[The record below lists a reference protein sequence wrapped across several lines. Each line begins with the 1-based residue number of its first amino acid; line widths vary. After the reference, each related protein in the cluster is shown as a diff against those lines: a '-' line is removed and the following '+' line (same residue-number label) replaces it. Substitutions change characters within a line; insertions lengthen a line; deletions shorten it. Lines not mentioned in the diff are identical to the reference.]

1 MKSSLKG
8 PLMALGALA
17 VAGGALAFIALG
29 NLGQNLVYYWSPG
42 EMLAQ
47 GERAYGP
54 TIRLG
59 GLVVPGS
66 IQWNSG
72 HTELKFKVADSDQ
85 PTATAVDVVCDQVPP
100 QMFREKIGVVV
111 EGTYDTSKV
120 FKTSRLM
127 VNHSNEYK
135 PPKDERE
142 FKEMM
147 KSLSETPPQAKR

>member
-17 VAGGALAFIALG
+17 VAGGALAFIAFS
-29 NLGQNLVYYWSPG
+29 NLGDNLVYYWSPS

-47 GERAYGP
+47 GEKAYGP

-59 GLVVPGS
+59 GLVAPGS
-66 IQWNSG
+66 IQWNAG
-72 HTELKFKVADSDQ
+72 HTELTFKVAESGE
-85 PTATAVDVVCDQVPP
+85 PTATTVDVVCDQVPP

-111 EGTYDTSKV
+111 EGTFDASKV

-147 KSLSETPPQAKR
+147 KNMSDSPPQAKR

>member
-17 VAGGALAFIALG
+17 VAGGALAFIAFS
-29 NLGQNLVYYWSPG
+29 NLGDNLVYYWSPS

-47 GERAYGP
+47 GEKAYGP

-59 GLVVPGS
+59 GLVAPGS
-66 IQWNSG
+66 IQWNAG
-72 HTELKFKVADSDQ
+72 HTELTFKVAESGE
-85 PTATAVDVVCDQVPP
+85 PTATTVDVVCDQVPP

-111 EGTYDTSKV
+111 EGTFDASKV

-147 KSLSETPPQAKR
+147 KNMSDSPPQAQR

>member
-1 MKSSLKG
+1 
-8 PLMALGALA
+8 MALGALA
-17 VAGGALAFIALG
+17 VAGGALAFIAFSNIG
-29 NLGQNLVYYWSPG
+29 ENLVYYWSPG

-59 GLVVPGS
+59 GLVAPGS
-66 IQWNSG
+66 IEWNAG
-72 HTELKFKVADSDQ
+72 HTEITFKVADSEKPD
-85 PTATAVDVVCDQVPP
+85 ATTVAVVCDQVPP

-111 EGTYDTSKV
+111 EGTFDASKV

-135 PPKDERE
+135 PPRDDKE

-147 KSLSETPPQAKR
+147 KNLSDSPQQAQR